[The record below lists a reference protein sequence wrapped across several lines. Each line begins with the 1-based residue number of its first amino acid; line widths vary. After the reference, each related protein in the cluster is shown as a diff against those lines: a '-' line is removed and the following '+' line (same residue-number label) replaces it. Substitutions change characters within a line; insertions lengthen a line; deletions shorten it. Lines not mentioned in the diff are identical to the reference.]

1 MSMEELI
8 KTLKSIPKEYLLLI
22 ILELMKDDKLSFT
35 DIAMVH
41 NDYLKELKE
50 GQRDQYWELFKRATH
65 IAYDWK
71 KNRDKNI
78 KDMMHWLLD
87 QGQLNTTHEEI
98 DKRYGKDND

>member
-1 MSMEELI
+1 MEELI
-8 KTLKSIPKEYLLLI
+8 KTLKSIPKEYLLII
-22 ILELMKDDKLSFT
+22 ILELMKEDLLSFT
-35 DIAMVH
+35 DIAMAH

-65 IAYDWK
+65 VAYDWK

-98 DKRYGKDND
+98 DNR

>member
-1 MSMEELI
+1 MI
-8 KTLKSIPKEYLLLI
+8 DEYLNMLKKLPKGYILI
-22 ILELMKDDKLSFT
+22 IIHELMKEDKISFSE
-35 DIAMVH
+35 IAEVH
-41 NDYLKELKE
+41 NNYLKELKE

-98 DKRYGKDND
+98 DKK

>member
-1 MSMEELI
+1 MEELI
-8 KTLKSIPKEYLLLI
+8 KTLKSIPKDYLLLI

-50 GQRDQYWELFKRATH
+50 GQRDQYCELLKRATH

-71 KNRDKNI
+71 KNREKNI

-87 QGQLNTTHEEI
+87 QGQLNTTHEDI
-98 DKRYGKDND
+98 DKKYG